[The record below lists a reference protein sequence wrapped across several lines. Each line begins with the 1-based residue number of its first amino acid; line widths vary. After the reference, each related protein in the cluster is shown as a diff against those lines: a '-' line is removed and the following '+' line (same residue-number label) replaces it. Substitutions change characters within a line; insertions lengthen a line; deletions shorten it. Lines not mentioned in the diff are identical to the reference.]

1 MNSIARATDLA
12 TATPTDR
19 NRAIDFLR
27 AVSIVLVVFG
37 HWLVAAP
44 WIARDGGLVGGQM
57 LQIEPW
63 TRWLTWA
70 FQVMPL
76 FFAVG
81 GFANAASWRSAQRKG
96 SPYGSWVAG
105 RLRRLLVPV
114 LPLLAAWGL
123 IAVTATS
130 AGVAPAIVRT
140 GSQVALVPVW
150 FLAVYIGVT
159 MLAPPALALWER
171 HGWLLFAAI
180 ASLAAV
186 TDALALSVGWSW
198 VGWGNFV
205 WVWLATHLLGFAWRD
220 ERLPSAGFLVGAG
233 LASLAVMVGSL
244 GYPLSMVGVPGDAVT
259 NTFPPTA
266 ALIALGLMHIGLSRL
281 VLPSIERWLERPG
294 PWTATVLV
302 NGSIMTIYLWHLTAM
317 VLLAGGAVLLGGIGL
332 HMIPGTASW
341 WSTRPVWLLANVAA
355 TLPIVALAAPI
366 ERWSA
371 SSVPRSHAVLVVC
384 GAVLATLGLAA
395 VALDGVVAAD
405 GGVRWWAI
413 ALPAAGA
420 GAAGILSHT
429 QTWGPRGSPTS

>member
-1 MNSIARATDLA
+1 MNAIARATDLA

-44 WIARDGGLVGGQM
+44 WIATDGGLVAGQM
-57 LQIEPW
+57 LQIAPW
-63 TRWLTWA
+63 TRWLTSV

-81 GFANAASWRSAQRKG
+81 GFANAASWRSAWRRG
-96 SPYGSWVAG
+96 SGYGTWVAG

-114 LPLLAAWGL
+114 LPLLAAWAL
-123 IAVTATS
+123 IAVTATA

-159 MLAPPALALWER
+159 MLAPPALAMWER
-171 HGWLLFAAI
+171 HGWLLFVAI
-180 ASLAAV
+180 AGLAAV
-186 TDALALSVGWSW
+186 TDGLALGAGWSW

-205 WVWLATHLLGFAWRD
+205 WVWLAAHLLGFAWRD
-220 ERLPSAGFLVGAG
+220 ERLPSAPFLVGAG
-233 LASLAVMVGSL
+233 LAALGVMLGSL

-266 ALIALGLMHIGLSRL
+266 ALIALGLVHIGLARL
-281 VLPSIERWLERPG
+281 VLPRIERWLERPG

-302 NGSIMTIYLWHLTAM
+302 NGSIMTVYLWHLTAM
-317 VLLAGGAVLLGGIGL
+317 VLLAGGAVLLGGVGL
-332 HMIPGTASW
+332 HMIPGTALW

-355 TLPIVALAAPI
+355 ALPIVALAAPI
-366 ERWSA
+366 ERWSVRGVA
-371 SSVPRSHAVLVVC
+371 RSQPVLVVC
-384 GAVLATLGLAA
+384 GALFATMGLTA

-413 ALPAAGA
+413 ALSAAGA
-420 GAAGILSHT
+420 GAAGILGHT
-429 QTWGPRGSPTS
+429 QMWGPRKGPTS